1 MGDASAVAF
10 AANNRDDEGERMAAL
25 VLNGSASR
33 SSGAEGGFSVSRGR
47 EARDISFIPAGV
59 DGGCGASLVF
69 RFGVEGG
76 AASSS
81 LVVLRFRDFGGGDAG
96 SAGSAGSA
104 GDSFVG
110 RAAEAELR
118 RLERRV
124 AIVRRGVVNVVR
136 WWTRCITLWDEVRRL
151 GTRDCVSEKDTK
163 GRDLV

>member
-1 MGDASAVAF
+1 
-10 AANNRDDEGERMAAL
+10 L
-25 VLNGSASR
+25 
-33 SSGAEGGFSVSRGR
+33 
-47 EARDISFIPAGV
+47 
-59 DGGCGASLVF
+59 

-81 LVVLRFRDFGGGDAG
+81 LLVLRFRDFGGGNAG
-96 SAGSAGSA
+96 A
-104 GDSFVG
+104 GDSFLG
-110 RAAEAELR
+110 TMEEAELR

-124 AIVRRGVVNVVR
+124 AIVRRGVVNVVS